1 MGGADDEEFQVLRAM
16 AECMGPGVGR
26 FTGSTLNVASLRA
39 AMLTFSSATMET
51 RSSLLDSR
59 GGQLQLRKS
68 SSPGKVLSRDGRTS
82 YRGKAHFK
90 LTGEWGVSSVRASV
104 NGGDQLGLRA
114 LKRPASERIDSV
126 LVGTEPF
133 DSGAERNVFYA
144 QLSQHRVLANKTTI
158 IDDRV
163 DLNDMLN
170 MEPRDFNRT
179 CTQVVKESKYEEEST
194 INFHE
199 TGMQVRITR
208 DRDGRQ

>member
-68 SSPGKVLSRDGRTS
+68 SSPGKVIGGNGGGTS
-82 YRGKAHFK
+82 YRGKEYYK
-90 LTGEWGVSSVRASV
+90 LTGEWGVSSVRAV
-104 NGGDQLGLRA
+104 NGGDQLGLRE
-114 LKRPASERIDSV
+114 LKRSALERIDRV

-133 DSGAERNVFYA
+133 ASGAERNVYYA
-144 QLSQHRVLANKTTI
+144 QLPDLSMI
-158 IDDRV
+158 ILDRV
-163 DLNDMLN
+163 DFDGMLRL
-170 MEPRDFNRT
+170 EVLDFNRT
-179 CTQVVKESKYEEEST
+179 CTEVVKESKYEEEST
-194 INFHE
+194 IKFHE
-199 TGMQVRITR
+199 TGMQVRTTR
-208 DRDGRQ
+208 DKDGRQ